1 MVTGISHVL
10 LLVRDADEAIAFWRD
25 RVGVPLLDDAPLP
38 GGARWIALM
47 PGTPEEVQIALCEGP
62 RAGLADPG
70 ARADDR
76 LRAGAWPVM
85 TFRVDD
91 CHATV
96 EALRAK
102 GVAIV
107 SPAREEAW
115 GVEAF
120 FADPD
125 GYVYSLVE
133 RRRHAT

>member
-10 LLVRDADEAIAFWRD
+10 LLVRDAEEAIAFWRD
-25 RVGVPLLDDAPLP
+25 RIGLSVAHDARLP
-38 GGARWIALM
+38 GGARWVTLTA
-47 PGTPEEVQIALCEGP
+47 GSAEDAQIALCEGP
-62 RAGLADPG
+62 RAGLADPS

-76 LRAGAWPVM
+76 LRAGVWPVL
-85 TFRVDD
+85 TFLVDD

-96 EALRAK
+96 EALRGK

-107 SPAREEAW
+107 SPARVEPW

-125 GYVYSLVE
+125 GHVYSLVE
-133 RRRHAT
+133 RRRRAT